1 MAGLIQ
7 RTAQAIDDM
16 WQSIWHGSSRAEKAV
31 IAIVLLI
38 TGLAIPVIPIVWIAR
53 IIASCQGAAGRNT
66 HCLFNESPSTTPVEE
81 EHIYDPFRHISQ
93 SHGTLTWTATVY
105 PIRGTQT

>member
-16 WQSIWHGSSRAEKAV
+16 WQSIWHDSSRGEKVV

-53 IIASCQGAAGRNT
+53 MIAN
-66 HCLFNESPSTTPVEE
+66 
-81 EHIYDPFRHISQ
+81 
-93 SHGTLTWTATVY
+93 
-105 PIRGTQT
+105 

>member
-7 RTAQAIDDM
+7 RTAQAVDDLR
-16 WQSIWHGSSRAEKAV
+16 QSIWHESSRGEKVV

-53 IIASCQGAAGRNT
+53 IIAN
-66 HCLFNESPSTTPVEE
+66 
-81 EHIYDPFRHISQ
+81 
-93 SHGTLTWTATVY
+93 
-105 PIRGTQT
+105 

>member
-1 MAGLIQ
+1 
-7 RTAQAIDDM
+7 M

-53 IIASCQGAAGRNT
+53 IIAS
-66 HCLFNESPSTTPVEE
+66 
-81 EHIYDPFRHISQ
+81 
-93 SHGTLTWTATVY
+93 
-105 PIRGTQT
+105 

>member
-16 WQSIWHGSSRAEKAV
+16 WQSIWHESSRAEKIV
-31 IAIVLLI
+31 IAILLLV

-53 IIASCQGAAGRNT
+53 IIAN
-66 HCLFNESPSTTPVEE
+66 
-81 EHIYDPFRHISQ
+81 
-93 SHGTLTWTATVY
+93 
-105 PIRGTQT
+105 